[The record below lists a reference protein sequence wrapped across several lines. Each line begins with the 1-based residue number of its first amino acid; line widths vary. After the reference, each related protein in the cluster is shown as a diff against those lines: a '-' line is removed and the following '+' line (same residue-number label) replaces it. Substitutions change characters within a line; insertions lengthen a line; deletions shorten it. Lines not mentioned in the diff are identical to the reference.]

1 MSTYLPYQIFS
12 LYETFNFKI
21 EEIKREERRRE
32 KVDARQKAAGQH
44 IMVTTRIEQRHGS
57 LNLHVRW
64 NYCKDFCE
72 LIFFMSDAVKE
83 AQ

>member
-1 MSTYLPYQIFS
+1 M
-12 LYETFNFKI
+12 TFNFKI

-57 LNLHVRW
+57 T
-64 NYCKDFCE
+64 KFT
-72 LIFFMSDAVKE
+72 
-83 AQ
+83 

>member
-1 MSTYLPYQIFS
+1 M
-12 LYETFNFKI
+12 TFNFKI

-57 LNLHVRW
+57 TKFTCAL
-64 NYCKDFCE
+64 E
-72 LIFFMSDAVKE
+72 LL
-83 AQ
+83 

>member
-1 MSTYLPYQIFS
+1 M
-12 LYETFNFKI
+12 TFNFKI

-44 IMVTTRIEQRHGS
+44 NIMVTTRIEQRHGS